1 MALAPGPPP
10 CTRPCWNMHAFIC
23 SINCVVLHAVSPSAG
38 VSALESGHSQR
49 YQERQHSAGDG
60 WLGQTQW
67 VGLLIFVS
75 GCKTFR
81 AVLGFKLYVNLGL
94 NCCLNYCISYPWLW
108 QWFKVSMT
116 MMFSFVQRLLS
127 GFMFFISRGSESP
140 DYASAAMLSV
150 YLTAAG
156 LTISLSLFL
165 SVSWFRLL
173 RSDHSWT
180 EQAEHHGWDTI
191 LDGPGGGD
199 PQGLRAQS
207 GHLVPGHHGYRDDR
221 GRAAVPQRKPSEGE
235 NKDF

>member
-156 LTISLSLFL
+156 LTISLCL
-165 SVSWFRLL
+165 SVCQLISASAL
-173 RSDHSWT
+173 RSLLNRT
-180 EQAEHHGWDTI
+180 
-191 LDGPGGGD
+191 
-199 PQGLRAQS
+199 S
-207 GHLVPGHHGYRDDR
+207 GAPWLGHHTGWPRR
-221 GRAAVPQRKPSEGE
+221 WWPARPMGPKWTSGPWASWLSRWSRASRRTSTKTLWGWE
-235 NKDF
+235 